1 MLHWKKKF
9 KICERAIG
17 QSISVGCCSEKINDK
32 INDLLEA
39 VSNLNEQVEELKTE
53 KNEQN
58 VATNSNDYSQN
69 SDDEIPTAT
78 NSFADSAE
86 ISNRINTDND
96 QDQQGDNAETNFEYS
111 DDRDGDDQ

>member
-1 MLHWKKKF
+1 M
-9 KICERAIG
+9 
-17 QSISVGCCSEKINDK
+17 
-32 INDLLEA
+32 LEA

-111 DDRDGDDQ
+111 DAREGDDQ